1 MGMTTKTISSRKYI
15 EHNAPK
21 ATGEFEIP
29 WIAPAA
35 GTGQVTFYSSSIAA
49 NNNSQTTG
57 DGAAVNKVDIAENT
71 TSSIS
76 ELGKDLASMDVMP
89 NPVADMLNLRITSRL
104 AGAHK
109 IRIFDAAGNV
119 VKVDAANLQIGQ
131 NTASVPVGEL
141 APGIYL
147 IQLCG
152 DGHMAAVQMLKQ

>member
-1 MGMTTKTISSRKYI
+1 
-15 EHNAPK
+15 
-21 ATGEFEIP
+21 
-29 WIAPAA
+29 
-35 GTGQVTFYSSSIAA
+35 
-49 NNNSQTTG
+49 
-57 DGAAVNKVDIAENT
+57 
-71 TSSIS
+71 
-76 ELGKDLASMDVMP
+76 MDVMP